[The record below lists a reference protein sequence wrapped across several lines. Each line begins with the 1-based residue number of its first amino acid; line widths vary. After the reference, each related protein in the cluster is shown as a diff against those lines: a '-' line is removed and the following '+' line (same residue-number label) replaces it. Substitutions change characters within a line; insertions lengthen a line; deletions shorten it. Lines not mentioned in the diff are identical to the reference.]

1 MKPIVTFT
9 LNPSIDGSSEAAEVR
24 PVNKIRTSNERYDP
38 GGGGINVSR
47 VVRELGGETLAIYL
61 AGGATGSVLDS
72 LIDARGV
79 PRFRIDVHDDTR
91 VSHTVFER
99 SSGLEYRFVPEGPLL
114 RDNECSRA
122 LAALREHDYDWLVA
136 SGSLPRGAAASFY
149 ARMVEIARARGA
161 RVVLDTSGEAL
172 RVAVDAGGLTLAKPS
187 FGEFRALVGSDFA
200 APADLEREAMA
211 LVESG
216 KIEILAV
223 TLGHEGALLATREG
237 PMRLPALPVEARS
250 AVGAGDSFVA
260 AMTLALA
267 QGRTAREAFI
277 RGVAA
282 GTAAVLTAGTEL
294 CRRADVDRLTLEATE
309 AARRAG
315 Y

>member
-9 LNPSIDGSSEAAEVR
+9 LNPSIDGASEAAQVR
-24 PVNKIRTSNERYDP
+24 PVHKIRTSNERYDP

-47 VVRELGGETLAIYL
+47 VVRELGGETLAMYL

-79 PRFRIDVHDDTR
+79 PRLRIDVHDDTR
-91 VSHTVFER
+91 VSHTVFEK

-114 RDNECSRA
+114 RDDECARA
-122 LAALREHDYDWLVA
+122 LAALDERDYDWLVA
-136 SGSLPRGAAASFY
+136 SGSLPRGAAPSFY
-149 ARMVEIARARGA
+149 ARMAEIARARGA
-161 RVVLDTSGEAL
+161 HVVLDTSGEAL
-172 RVAVDAGGLTLAKPS
+172 RVAVEAGGLSLVKPS
-187 FGEFRALVGSDFA
+187 LGEFRALVGSDLES
-200 APADLEREAMA
+200 PADLEREAMA
-211 LVESG
+211 IVESG

-223 TLGHEGALLATREG
+223 TLGHEGALLATLEG

-267 QGRTAREAFI
+267 QGKTAREAFI

-294 CRRADVDRLTLEATE
+294 CRREDVDRLTLEATE